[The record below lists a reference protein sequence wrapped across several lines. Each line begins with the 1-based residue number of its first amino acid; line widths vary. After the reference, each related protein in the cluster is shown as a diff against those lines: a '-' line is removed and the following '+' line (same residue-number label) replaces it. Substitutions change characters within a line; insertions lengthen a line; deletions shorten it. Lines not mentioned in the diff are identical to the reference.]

1 MEGYIKVLMESI
13 YNNLSKRRAKAAY
26 MYRHTNG
33 DPDYESEWDECWK
46 YMQEVEMDA
55 AEEGY
60 EFVRLATAIV
70 GKIEYDIYR
79 LKPAKETK

>member
-1 MEGYIKVLMESI
+1 MEECIRVLMELI

-26 MYRHTNG
+26 MYRKTDG
-33 DPDYESEWDECWK
+33 DSDYESEWDECWK
-46 YMQEVEMDA
+46 YMQEIEIDA

-60 EFVRLATAIV
+60 EFVRLAIARV
-70 GKIEYDIYR
+70 ERIEYNIYR